1 MFGGSALHRY
11 EVELLGGSAESV
23 VEVHNVGVFDR
34 NGVGTFVV
42 SAAIPEPAPGL
53 LVGLG
58 VAALVLLSKKR
69 CGSVR

>member
-1 MFGGSALHRY
+1 M
-11 EVELLGGSAESV
+11 LGGSAESV
-23 VEVHNVGVFDR
+23 VEVNNVGVSDR

-69 CGSVR
+69 PGSVR